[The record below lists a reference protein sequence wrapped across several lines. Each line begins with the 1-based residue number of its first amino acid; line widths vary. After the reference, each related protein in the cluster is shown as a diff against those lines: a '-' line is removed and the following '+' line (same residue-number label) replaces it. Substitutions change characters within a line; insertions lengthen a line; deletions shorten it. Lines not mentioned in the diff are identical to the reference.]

1 MFKRT
6 EHVHFVGVGGAGMSG
21 IAEVLRNLGYRV
33 SGCDLKASPATEHLQ
48 QIGCTVNLGHDARH
62 VEDADV
68 VVLSSAVPADNSEAR
83 AARRANVPVI
93 PRAEMLAELMR
104 MKYSVAVAGTHGK
117 TNTTS
122 MVASVLQAG
131 GLDPTVVIG
140 GRLRTLGSHARL
152 GKGDFLVAEADE
164 SDGSFLLL
172 TPTLAV
178 VTNIDREHM
187 DYYGSMDALRQA
199 FLDFLNTVPFY
210 GASVLCFDD
219 DVVRA
224 LRPKATRRVLTY
236 GFSEDADAR
245 AGDAKFEA
253 FRSSYAASWRGK
265 PLGRIALQM
274 PGRHSIQNSL
284 AAVTVGL
291 DLGISF
297 KTIRGA
303 LEGCPSADRRFELK
317 GEAPSEKGGIMV
329 VDDYGHHPTEIRA
342 TLRAAREGWPERRL
356 VAVFQPHRYTR
367 VRDLHKEFAHAFDD
381 TAVVVVMPIYPAGE
395 APMEGVSAEKLSG
408 EMKEAGHPSVHFT
421 PGRDEA
427 ARALETLTR
436 EGDMVITLG
445 AGDVWRVGEVFLKH
459 LEGKAA

>member
-1 MFKRT
+1 VFKRT
-6 EHVHFVGVGGAGMSG
+6 EHVHFVGIGGAGMSG

-33 SGCDLKASPATEHLQ
+33 SGCDLKASPVTEHLQ
-48 QIGCTVNLGHDARH
+48 QIGCTVSLGHDARH

-68 VVLSSAVPADNSEAR
+68 VVLSSAVPADNPEAC

-140 GRLRTLGSHARL
+140 GRLRTLESHARL

-187 DYYGSMDALRQA
+187 DHYGSMDALRRA
-199 FLDFLNTVPFY
+199 FLDFLNKVPFY
-210 GASVLCFDD
+210 GASILCLDD
-219 DVVRA
+219 DAVQA

-253 FRSSYAASWRGK
+253 FQSSYAASWRGE
-265 PLGRIALQM
+265 PLGRIALRM
-274 PGRHSIQNSL
+274 PGRHSVRNSL
-284 AAVTVGL
+284 AAVAVGL
-291 DLGISF
+291 DLGIPF
-297 KTIRGA
+297 ETIRRA

-317 GEAPSEKGGIMV
+317 GNAPPGKGGIMV

-367 VRDLHKEFAHAFDD
+367 VRDLHKEFAHSFGDA
-381 TAVVVVMPIYPAGE
+381 AAVVVMPVYPAGE
-395 APMEGVSAEKLSG
+395 APVEGVNAEKLSR
-408 EMKEAGHPSVHFT
+408 EMKEAGHPSVHFA

-427 ARALETLTR
+427 ARALETLAR

-445 AGDVWRVGEVFLKH
+445 AGDVWRVGEAFLKH